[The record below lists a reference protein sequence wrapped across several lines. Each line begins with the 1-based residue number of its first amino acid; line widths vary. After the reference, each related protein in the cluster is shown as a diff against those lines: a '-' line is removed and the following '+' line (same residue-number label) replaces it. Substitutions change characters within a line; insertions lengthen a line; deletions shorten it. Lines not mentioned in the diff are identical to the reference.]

1 MERRKIVAR
10 LSIVRVRRYT
20 GVHVRVTRDA
30 ATQNNRYH
38 PCRRVTRYFP
48 RRSFI
53 INSGFALIRR

>member
-10 LSIVRVRRYT
+10 LSIVRVRQYT

-30 ATQNNRYH
+30 ATRNNRDH

-48 RRSFI
+48 RCSFI
-53 INSGFALIRR
+53 INNGFALIR